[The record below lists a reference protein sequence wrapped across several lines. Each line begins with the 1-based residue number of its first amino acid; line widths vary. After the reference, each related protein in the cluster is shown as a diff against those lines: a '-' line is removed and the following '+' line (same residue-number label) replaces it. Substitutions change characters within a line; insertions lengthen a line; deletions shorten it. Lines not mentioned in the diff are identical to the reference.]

1 MTLYETQDND
11 IIVVKNI
18 GCVSPILERY
28 LDLISKAMPTTKNL
42 YKKYFF
48 NIFVFN
54 ERYTEQSENKEFLE
68 RIRNQLILSIRQEP

>member
-18 GCVSPILERY
+18 GCVSPILERD

>member
-18 GCVSPILERY
+18 GCVSPLLERD
-28 LDLISKAMPTTKNL
+28 LDLIFKTMPITKNL

-54 ERYTEQSENKEFLE
+54 ERYTEQSENKKDLE
-68 RIRNQLILSIRQEP
+68 RIRNQLLLSIRQEL